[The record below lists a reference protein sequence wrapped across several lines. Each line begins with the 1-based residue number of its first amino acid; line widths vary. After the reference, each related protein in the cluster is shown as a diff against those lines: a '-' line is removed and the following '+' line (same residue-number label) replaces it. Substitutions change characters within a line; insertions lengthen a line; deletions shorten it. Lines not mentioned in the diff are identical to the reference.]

1 MFLGI
6 ADQVIDEDP
15 QASWS
20 FPLLDEFFSDPEGQ
34 FLTFTVE
41 RKPDWVNFDPLT
53 GTFSGQPPANFNGT
67 EEIRILAT
75 DVGGNVVAGSFN
87 LVVRPVNDA
96 PVAVTAMPDVTILE
110 DQSTFD
116 IYGPMY
122 SDEDVGDTL
131 SYSAT
136 LSDGSLLPSWIRFLS
151 NSGRLSVTP
160 PLDYNGSLQITLTAT
175 DTGGLSVSTTFN
187 LIVLP
192 VLDAANFSGRFAG
205 DITEDDVQAVSG
217 LVSTFDPDAG
227 ESGFIGGTATTPYG
241 TFSYLPG
248 ETSQWTFIVDNDAI
262 AVQSLGAR
270 ESVELS
276 FVTETL
282 DGSTQ
287 TITVEVLG
295 VNDGPVAGNDSG
307 FVTPFNA
314 SLVLAP
320 PVLLSNDGD
329 IDGDQLSIVEVG
341 DAVNGTVSLA
351 ADGSIVFTPAS
362 GYSGVASFRY
372 TISDGEGGTSIAT
385 VTLTVEAAPPFN
397 VINGTA
403 QTDLLIGHWVQ
414 IRFSPVGAATSSM
427 RFRATTSS
435 PAVQAATSYLAV
447 PVLTCSPAM
456 TGPMSCSVESATTR
470 WWVAAVVTASSVE
483 LVRTFISLPLE
494 TVVKAPRAWT
504 LCSTLARDW
513 IGSPTRLSCAS
524 GAAPQRRPQARL
536 RSIQR
541 PGSQHLPRDQVAGF
555 PMLCPTLRGG

>member
-1 MFLGI
+1 MIDPDGGQVIFTVDPQSPNADLFEMNGYDLVVKSGAALDSEILGGSLQVLIRATSLGDPSLSSKTTTMFEVTLQNVDEGPVFLGI

-15 QASWS
+15 QTSWS

-53 GTFSGQPPANFNGT
+53 GTFSGQPPANFNGI

-151 NSGRLSVTP
+151 YSGRLSVNP

-187 LIVLP
+187 LIVSP
-192 VLDAANFSGRFAG
+192 VPDAAIFSGRFAG
-205 DITEDDVQAVSG
+205 DITEDDVQAISG
-217 LVSTFDPDAG
+217 HISTFDPDAG
-227 ESGFIGGTATTPYG
+227 ESGFIGGAATTPYG

-295 VNDGPVAGNDSG
+295 VNDGPVTGNDSG

-314 SLVLAP
+314 SLVLDP
-320 PVLLSNDGD
+320 SVLLSNDRD

-351 ADGSIVFTPAS
+351 ANGSVIFAPAS

-414 IRFSPVGAATSSM
+414 IRLSQVGAATSSM
-427 RFRATTSS
+427 RFRVTTPS

-456 TGPMSCSVESATTR
+456 TGPMSCSVESATTC
-470 WWVAAVVTASSVE
+470 W
-483 LVRTFISLPLE
+483 
-494 TVVKAPRAWT
+494 
-504 LCSTLARDW
+504 
-513 IGSPTRLSCAS
+513 
-524 GAAPQRRPQARL
+524 
-536 RSIQR
+536 
-541 PGSQHLPRDQVAGF
+541 
-555 PMLCPTLRGG
+555 